1 MSEDSSFNR
10 DQKKEEERSVVPDF
24 SGSLGKG
31 MLAKEKK
38 EILGK
43 SSGLTPLGFGVN
55 DSNRIMDGDSAGVG
69 FSTTEYAENTEMPGN
84 SSGLTPLRPF
94 EEIYSINQKSPLA
107 KGFSAIESL
116 ETLRKSSGLTPLG
129 LDSELQIKAPG
140 VSPLEGIC
148 ARRAE
153 KPQDFG
159 LDERRYSP
167 HRTKSSALTDFDQ
180 KGE

>member
-84 SSGLTPLRPF
+84 SPGLSTLHPF
-94 EEIYSINQKSPLA
+94 DKIFGIKKKSISLVNS
-107 KGFSAIESL
+107 FSATGGL
-116 ETLRKSSGLTPLG
+116 ETLQNSSRLIPL
-129 LDSELQIKAPG
+129 DFDI
-140 VSPLEGIC
+140 
-148 ARRAE
+148 
-153 KPQDFG
+153 KPQINA
-159 LDERRYSP
+159 DERRCCCTVLDKNEEAEPELNLSVRSVP
-167 HRTKSSALTDFDQ
+167 LSLRGKFP
-180 KGE
+180 KRGVI